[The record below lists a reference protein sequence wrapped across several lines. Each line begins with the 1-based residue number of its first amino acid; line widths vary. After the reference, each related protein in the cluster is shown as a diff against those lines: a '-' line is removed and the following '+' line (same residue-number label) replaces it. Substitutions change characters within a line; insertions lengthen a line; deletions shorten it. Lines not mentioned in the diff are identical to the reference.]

1 MNKTEYIIRQLAKTN
16 KKNYENYVVTRI
28 WHLLNDLNIKFVAQ
42 QHVTRPEGRA
52 LTDMYFPQI
61 KLHIEVD
68 EVHHFDSRGDQ
79 VNNDA
84 VREADIINA
93 TGHRIERIKVFDSNI
108 EEINNQIDSVVG
120 VIKATFEEIKPTP
133 WDIEAE
139 YNPETYLERGTISV
153 DDSVAFRTIADACNC
168 FGHSYKGFQRGFTK
182 HAKEDRMLWFPKL
195 YANKDWEN
203 SISLDESEIY
213 EKKVND
219 HEAHFASS
227 KNKPEQRKERLVF
240 ARVKS
245 NLGDVMYRFKG
256 VYKFDLAD
264 SEGDGK
270 CVYKRMAKTVK
281 TYGP

>member
-28 WHLLNDLNIKFVAQ
+28 WHLLNNLDIKFVAQ
-42 QHVTRPEGRA
+42 QHVTRPSGRA

-68 EVHHFDSRGDQ
+68 EGQHFDSKNNQ
-79 VNNDA
+79 VSQDT

-93 TGHRIERIKVFDSNI
+93 TGHNVERIKVSGVNI
-108 EEINNQIDSVVG
+108 EAINKRIDSVVK
-120 VIKATFEEIKPTP
+120 VIKENFDAIKPTP
-133 WDIEAE
+133 WNINAE
-139 YNPETYLERGTISV
+139 YNPQTYIDRGTISV
-153 DDSVAFRTIADACNC
+153 DDGVAFRTIADACNC
-168 FGHSYKGFQRGFTK
+168 FGHSYKGFQRGVTK

-203 SISLDESEIY
+203 SISWDENEIY
-213 EKKVND
+213 SKNIED
-219 HEAHFASS
+219 HKAWFERY
-227 KNKPEQRKERLVF
+227 KNKPDQGKERLVF

-256 VYKFDLAD
+256 VYKLDLAE
-264 SEGDGK
+264 SEKKGTY
-270 CVYKRMAKTVK
+270 VFKRTAKTVK